1 MKFETKL
8 IHGGQ
13 SEDQATGAVSIPVYR
28 SSTFHQYE
36 LGGNPKWEYSRTG
49 NPTRAALEA
58 LIADLEGG
66 GSWICLCFRF
76 SCNSCRI
83 LNVLS
88 S

>member
-58 LIADLEGG
+58 LIADFPEQEGEQ
-66 GSWICLCFRF
+66 RE
-76 SCNSCRI
+76 
-83 LNVLS
+83 LS
-88 S
+88 MSIAVAVRY

>member
-49 NPTRAALEA
+49 
-58 LIADLEGG
+58 
-66 GSWICLCFRF
+66 
-76 SCNSCRI
+76 I
-83 LNVLS
+83 LHVQP
-88 S
+88 

>member
-36 LGGNPKWEYSRTG
+36 LGGNPEWEYSRTG
-49 NPTRAALEA
+49 NPTRA
-58 LIADLEGG
+58 
-66 GSWICLCFRF
+66 SPCFPDKRPGRC
-76 SCNSCRI
+76 SGRRWQG
-83 LNVLS
+83 
-88 S
+88 